1 MNYFGG
7 LGAGKGWHTVMLFP
21 TTALLSELL
30 TSSGLRLFVSD
41 KRVPADYQS
50 TTVTEYL
57 VGFQSYL
64 DLVSRGEPPDWQT
77 VGCLSIGLTH
87 SGTAFAEEV
96 CKDTRFKLLYPS
108 EPVITVRPCN
118 IGCDSTSFRIGSG
131 VQHETT
137 FGLELNYPKFFSTA
151 QERHEL
157 LHSTDGLQNHQLWL
171 TLTDQIKA
179 STRPVVVTNESRE
192 IRTRMRISQGA
203 VPAANAHH
211 LLQRFGFRVKTINQ
225 KRPSDT

>member
-7 LGAGKGWHTVMLFP
+7 LGAGKGWHTVMLLP

-41 KRVPADYQS
+41 KRVPANYQS

-87 SGTAFAEEV
+87 SGTAFAEEG
-96 CKDTRFKLLYPS
+96 CKDIRFKLLYPS
-108 EPVITVRPCN
+108 EPVIIVRPCN
-118 IGCDSTSFRIGSG
+118 ISCDSNSFRIGIG
-131 VQHETT
+131 AQHETA
-137 FGLELNYPKFFSTA
+137 FGLDLNYPKFFSNA

-157 LHSTDGLQNHQLWL
+157 LHSTDGLPNHQHWQ
-171 TLTDQIKA
+171 TLTEQMKT
-179 STRPVVVTNESRE
+179 STRPLVVTNGARE

-203 VPAANAHH
+203 IPAANAHH
-211 LLQRFGFRVKTINQ
+211 LLQRFGFKVKPTDRR
-225 KRPSDT
+225 RPSDT